1 MIGHPVTPVEAEELQ
16 HSREEAARTAMHA
29 DRTTLVS
36 FTTAV
41 DTIDPLAVFQRTA
54 GEERALW
61 VQPAAGFSMVAIGAA
76 ARLAGRGP
84 GRFAQ
89 VEAARLRLLSTAFV
103 EQMGGCPVPAPVLLG
118 GFAFDPAAER
128 GPEWEGFPDA
138 LLVVPR
144 LLFARQGESCWVTV
158 NSLAD
163 PDGDALSRLRDLAN
177 ETRGVYPEDGRP
189 AHREGSMGAALSEGA
204 ADGPWKDAVA
214 EVVDHIRRGAV
225 DKLVLARRVQ
235 VRLRGPVD
243 AAEALRRLAEGY
255 PHCTTFA
262 FARGDACFL
271 GATPERLVRVDRPD
285 SDGRAAPSRVRAD
298 CLAGSAR
305 RGATEEEDRSLGEAL
320 LTDPKE
326 RHEHA
331 VVVQALRDDLQ
342 PLCSQLDI
350 KEAPGLLRMPNVQH
364 LYTPI
369 QGALSAERGVLELV
383 ERLHPTPA
391 AGGLPREAA
400 LQFIRQWEPFDR
412 GWYAGPV
419 GWVDGRGEGEFAVA
433 IRSAL
438 IRGQEAFLYAG
449 CGIVTGSD
457 PEREYAE
464 SCLKLRPML
473 WALNGSAT

>member
-1 MIGHPVTPVEAEELQ
+1 MRSVETGGLQ
-16 HSREEAARTAMHA
+16 HPLEEAARAAAHA
-29 DRTTLVS
+29 DRATLVS

-41 DTIDPLAVFQRTA
+41 GAIDPLAVFQRTA

-61 VQPAAGFSMVAIGAA
+61 VQPASGFSMLAIGAA
-76 ARLAGRGP
+76 ARLTGRGP
-84 GRFAQ
+84 ERFAQ
-89 VEAARLRLLSTAFV
+89 VEAAMRRLLSTAVVDQV
-103 EQMGGCPVPAPVLLG
+103 EGCPIQAPVIMG
-118 GFAFDPAAER
+118 GFAFDPAGER

-138 LLVVPR
+138 LLAVPR
-144 LLFARQGESCWVTV
+144 LLFTRQGESCWVTV
-158 NSLAD
+158 NSLD
-163 PDGDALSRLRDLAN
+163 SPDGDTLSHLRDLAD

-189 AHREGSMGAALSEGA
+189 AHREGSAGAALSEGA
-204 ADGPWKDAVA
+204 ADGSWKDAVA
-214 EVVDHIRRGAV
+214 EVVDDVRRGAV

-235 VRLRGPVD
+235 VRLRQPVD
-243 AAEALRRLAEGY
+243 PAEALRRLAEGY
-255 PHCTTFA
+255 PHCTVFA

-271 GATPERLVRVDRPD
+271 GATPERLVRVDRPAR
-285 SDGRAAPSRVRAD
+285 DGRDAPSRVRAD

-305 RGATEEEDRSLGEAL
+305 RGATEQEDRRLGETL
-320 LTDPKE
+320 LADPKE

-331 VVVQALRDDLQ
+331 VVVRALREDLE

-350 KEAPGLLRMPNVQH
+350 PEAPGLLRIPNVQH

-369 QGALSAERGVLELV
+369 EGQLSQRRHILELV

-391 AGGLPREAA
+391 AGGLPRDAA
-400 LQFIRQWEPFDR
+400 LSLIRRYEPFDR
-412 GWYAGPV
+412 GWYAGPA

-449 CGIVTGSD
+449 CGIVAGSD